1 MQESHQKQET
11 QNTLEYLTD
20 HTGPGDQKDTQT
32 NRMSHQKDS
41 MVPEHSLHVSQS
53 QLQMNKLK
61 FFFFNENINT
71 ANKSCM
77 LHFKLK
83 NYCTIFKITRHLFK
97 EE

>member
-53 QLQMNKLK
+53 QLQMKK
-61 FFFFNENINT
+61 
-71 ANKSCM
+71 
-77 LHFKLK
+77 
-83 NYCTIFKITRHLFK
+83 
-97 EE
+97 